1 MFVGAVLC
9 VVLVGSVDFRWAVTC
24 RFVASVVLILWV
36 CSICV
41 YCVC

>member
-9 VVLVGSVDFRWAVTC
+9 VVLVGSVDFRWAV